1 MPVTFWI
8 FEGTSENFRKYHQ
21 KNKENGWKGKTTVV
35 FTNVHLMY
43 GIHFSVTQKG
53 RHPTENHT
61 SRTLPSQS
69 TAKELSEICVQNFH
83 FLLQNETTSP
93 GHQQH
98 PSSSELLNW
107 NLWVVSGQRWV
118 RGCNLKIKKPNNL
131 LSQFIW
137 SRFTFEFII

>member
-61 SRTLPSQS
+61 SRTFPSQS

-93 GHQQH
+93 HHQATNNILAAQ
-98 PSSSELLNW
+98 SCWTGIYEWFLGRDELG
-107 NLWVVSGQRWV
+107 VA
-118 RGCNLKIKKPNNL
+118 
-131 LSQFIW
+131 IW
-137 SRFTFEFII
+137 R